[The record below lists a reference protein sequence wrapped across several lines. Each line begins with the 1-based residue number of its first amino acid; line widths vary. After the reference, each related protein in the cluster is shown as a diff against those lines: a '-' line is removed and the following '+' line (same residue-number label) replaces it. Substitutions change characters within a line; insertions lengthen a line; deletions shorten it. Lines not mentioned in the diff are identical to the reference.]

1 MQGEGLYDI
10 HRPGTLSVMGNLIFM
25 SDVVNK
31 VKKIKCPFKVAW
43 QKQQL
48 PCKMFEVV
56 TNKSLESRIAAT
68 EIQN

>member
-1 MQGEGLYDI
+1 
-10 HRPGTLSVMGNLIFM
+10 M

-31 VKKIKCPFKVAW
+31 VKKIKCPFKVVW

-48 PCKMFEVV
+48 PHKMFEVM
-56 TNKSLESRIAAT
+56 TNKSLESRIAAM

>member
-1 MQGEGLYDI
+1 
-10 HRPGTLSVMGNLIFM
+10 M

-48 PCKMFEVV
+48 PGKIFEVA
-56 TNKSLESRIAAT
+56 TNKSLESRIAANGNSKLT
-68 EIQN
+68 VHAFLVV

>member
-1 MQGEGLYDI
+1 
-10 HRPGTLSVMGNLIFM
+10 MGNLIFM

-48 PCKMFEVV
+48 PHKMFEVV
-56 TNKSLESRIAAT
+56 TNKSLESRIAAMD
-68 EIQN
+68 IHN